1 MKVLIIN
8 GSPSGKDSV
17 TLKTAEYLQV
27 RFPEDSF
34 ETIHAAVKIR
44 SLEKDFSPAVKA
56 MTEADVILFVY
67 PVYTFTVP
75 SQLHRFIELTKESG
89 VDLKG
94 KFASQISTSKHFYD
108 ITAHGFI
115 EDNCRDMGMKVVR
128 GLSADMEDLLKPAG
142 QRDAENWY
150 RFLLFCVEND
160 IYDNVQRTDIED
172 QGCGSDAREGTRAA
186 AQNSYETAI
195 VTDLAEDD
203 EALKNLI
210 EDFRAEYKY
219 KTKVINLAEFP
230 FAGGCLGCFRCA
242 ASGECIYKDGFPDLL
257 RNEIQSGSAIIYA
270 FTIKDHSMGSR
281 FKMYD
286 DRQFCNGHRTV
297 TEGMPIAYIIN
308 GDLDSEPNLRTMIEA
323 RAEVGGNYLA
333 GCASDAASIRNTA
346 ARLAYA
352 IENKLTL
359 PKNFY
364 GVGGMKIFRDLIWV
378 MRGLMREDHRFYKQ
392 RGVYDDLPQKHMGKM
407 FAVKM
412 LGMATRN
419 EKLMKKAGVKMT
431 AGMAMPYDR
440 IIKKAK
446 EKKQ

>member
-1 MKVLIIN
+1 MKVLLIN

-27 RFPEDSF
+27 RFPEDTF
-34 ETIHAAVKIR
+34 ETVHAAVKIR

-56 MTEADVILFVY
+56 MEEADVILFVY

-89 VDLKG
+89 IDLTG

-115 EDNCRDMGMKVVR
+115 EDNCRDMGLKVVR

-142 QRDAENWY
+142 RRDAENWY
-150 RFLLFCVEND
+150 DFLRFCVEND
-160 IYDNVQRTDIED
+160 IYDNVQRTDTED
-172 QGCGSDAREGTRAA
+172 QCSGFDTRAA
-186 AQNSYETAI
+186 AQSSYDTVI

-203 EALKNLI
+203 EALKKLI
-210 EDFRAEYKY
+210 DDFRAVYKY
-219 KTKVINLAEFP
+219 RTKVINLAEFH

-242 ASGECIYKDGFPDLL
+242 ASGDCIYKDGFQDLL

-270 FTIKDHSMGSR
+270 FTIKDHSMGSS
-281 FKMYD
+281 FKTYD

-297 TEGMPIAYIIN
+297 TEGMPIAYIVN
-308 GDLDSEPNLRTMIEA
+308 GDLDAEPNLRTMIEA

-333 GCASDAASIRNTA
+333 GCASDSVSIGNTA

-378 MRGLMREDHRFYKQ
+378 MRGLMREDHRFYKE

-419 EKLMKKAGVKMT
+419 DKLMKKAGVKMT

>member
-1 MKVLIIN
+1 MKILLIN

-17 TLKTAEYLQV
+17 TLKTADYLQV
-27 RFPEDSF
+27 RFPEDTF
-34 ETIHAAVKIR
+34 ETVHAAVKIR

-56 MTEADVILFVY
+56 MEEADVILFVY

-75 SQLHRFIELTKESG
+75 SQLHRFIELIKASG
-89 VDLKG
+89 IDLTG

-115 EDNCRDMGMKVVR
+115 EDNCRDMGLKVVR

-150 RFLLFCVEND
+150 DFLRFCVEND
-160 IYDNVQRTDIED
+160 IYDNVQRTDTED
-172 QGCGSDAREGTRAA
+172 QDSSSDTRAA
-186 AQNSYETAI
+186 AQNSYDTVI
-195 VTDLAEDD
+195 VTDLAKDD
-203 EALKNLI
+203 EALKKLI
-210 EDFRAEYKY
+210 DDFRSVFKY
-219 KTKVINLAEFP
+219 KTKVINLAEFS

-242 ASGECIYKDGFPDLL
+242 ASGDCIYKDGFQDLL

-281 FKMYD
+281 FKTYD

-297 TEGMPIAYIIN
+297 TEGMPIAYIVN
-308 GDLDSEPNLRTMIEA
+308 GDLNTEPNLKTMIEA

-333 GCASDAASIRNTA
+333 GCASDSVSVRNTA

-364 GVGGMKIFRDLIWV
+364 GIGGMKIFRDLIWV
-378 MRGLMREDHRFYKQ
+378 MRGLMREDHRFYKE

-419 EKLMKKAGVKMT
+419 DKLMKKAGVKMT